1 MISFKCKNCGRKI
14 KAQDSAAGKKGR
26 CPQCKQIVV
35 IPLPKNA
42 ALIEN
47 NLDIKPES
55 PQKEFPGSQAERP
68 RRTFA
73 DEFASGLRIEQV
85 QKNAEAEKN
94 NTRKLPA
101 IIDIFLYPT
110 SVSGIVNLCIFW
122 ILPIL
127 IGGFAQTLPNFPLPL
142 ICSLGNI
149 VIAAYMY
156 YYLIECIRDSALG
169 GLRAPQTIGTMPEMG
184 QAFSKLLEIIASVTV
199 FWGPA
204 FFYSLFA
211 RKTDRIFFSL
221 LAYGIFFFPMGLL
234 ALAMFDSVYA
244 FNPFLWI
251 VSILKTFF
259 QYCFLVLLC
268 CGLAWLAWR
277 IDVALSL
284 STLLALVFGA
294 VFIYLSMVAAHLLG
308 LFYYRNSD
316 KLNWEV

>member
-1 MISFKCKNCGRKI
+1 MISFKCKKCGRKI

-35 IPLPKNA
+35 VPLPKNA

-47 NLDIKPES
+47 NLDIKTSS
-55 PQKEFPGSQAERP
+55 PQKEFSASQAERP

-73 DEFASGLRIEQV
+73 DDFASGLRIEQV
-85 QKNAEAEKN
+85 QKNAEAKN
-94 NTRKLPA
+94 DNTRKLPA

-110 SVSGIVNLCIFW
+110 SVSGIANLFILW
-122 ILPIL
+122 ILLTFIRILALIPSLL
-127 IGGFAQTLPNFPLPL
+127 IGLLCFLA
-142 ICSLGNI
+142 NI
-149 VIAAYMY
+149 VVTAYLY
-156 YYLIECIRDSALG
+156 YYLIECIRDSAIG
-169 GLRAPQTIGTMPEMG
+169 GLRAPQTIGITPDLG
-184 QAFSKLLEIIASVTV
+184 QAFSKLLEITANFTV
-199 FWGPA
+199 FWGPVR
-204 FFYSLFA
+204 FYFLFTQ
-211 RKTDRIFFSL
+211 KTDTIFFSL

-251 VSILKTFF
+251 ASIFKTFF

-277 IDVALSL
+277 IAVALSL